1 MLTKAFVTAAA
12 AGLITASAAYARED
26 HAGKT
31 AMYNDTTSATA
42 ATTVNPSASTSTST
56 WNSSTGTSAMSADT
70 GISSNVSA
78 TVPMSTAD
86 ALAAGGTVQIV
97 TSTPVADTPENRAL
111 YGEPMSMSGKRT
123 RPAGN

>member
-12 AGLITASAAYARED
+12 AGLITASAAYAGDD
-26 HAGKT
+26 HAGYA

-42 ATTVNPSASTSTST
+42 ATTVNPSTSTSST
-56 WNSSTGTSAMSADT
+56 WNSSTGASAMSADT

-86 ALAAGGTVQIV
+86 ALAAGGTVQII

>member
-12 AGLITASAAYARED
+12 AGLITASAAYAGDD

-31 AMYNDTTSATA
+31 AAHHDTTSATA
-42 ATTVNPSASTSTST
+42 ATTVNPSTSTTT
-56 WNSSTGTSAMSADT
+56 WNSSTGTSAMSADI
-70 GISSNVSA
+70 GMSSNVSA

-86 ALAAGGTVQIV
+86 ALAAGGTVQII

-111 YGEPMSMSGKRT
+111 YGQPMSMSGKRT